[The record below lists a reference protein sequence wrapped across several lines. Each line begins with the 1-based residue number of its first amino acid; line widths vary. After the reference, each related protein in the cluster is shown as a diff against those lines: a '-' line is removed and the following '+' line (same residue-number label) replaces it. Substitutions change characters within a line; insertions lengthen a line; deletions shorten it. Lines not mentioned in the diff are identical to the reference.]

1 MISITTAAVA
11 RAKVVVIATDVV
23 GERMAGPGIRAVRI
37 AEQLARVSDVT
48 LAVSAGD
55 VASVEML
62 SAGPFSVRTYGDG
75 DELVRII
82 GEHDVAYSQV
92 LDTDVVTRSAA
103 AGARFVFDLYN
114 VLPAEAIGAETI
126 GGFTGQPEKD
136 DVFED
141 VLNQFR
147 VALRCGA
154 YFVTSN
160 ERQRDFW
167 IGYALASGALR
178 PSTLR
183 GREVAD
189 VIGLVPFG
197 MQDEEPVARRAALRE
212 GFGLADSDF
221 LMVWAGGIWDW
232 FDAETPI
239 RAVAELRE
247 EGRAVCLAFYGT
259 THPNE
264 LIGVPAAVERAKSLA
279 RRLGVL
285 DRGVF
290 FVDGWVPAD
299 ERADYLV
306 GADAAVSAHRPSF
319 ETRYAFR
326 TRILDHFWAHLPSLV
341 TEGDWFAD
349 YIREEDLGAV
359 VACEDVEAMK
369 SGIVELT
376 HRRTQ
381 RRLRRRIDAIRGDW
395 RWSETTRP
403 LRHAVENWDVLLLPG
418 EIPTETAAERPHE
431 TSGDSTDAR
440 ASDSPVAPSADVRD
454 ERPADV
460 AGGAAA
466 EDQSARDAD

>member
-1 MISITTAAVA
+1 MISITNATVA
-11 RAKVVVIATDVV
+11 RSKVVVIATDVV

-37 AEQLARVSDVT
+37 AEQLSRVSSVT

-55 VASVEML
+55 VASVSFL
-62 SAGPFSVRTYGDG
+62 SAGPFVVRTYGDG
-75 DELVRII
+75 DELVRIV
-82 GEHDVAYSQV
+82 GEHDVVYCQT
-92 LDTDVVTRSAA
+92 LDPDIVARGAA
-103 AGARFVFDLYN
+103 TGARFIFDLYN
-114 VLPAEAIGAETI
+114 ALPAEAIGADKI
-126 GGFTGQPEKD
+126 GGATGALEKD
-136 DVFED
+136 HVFEN
-141 VLNQFR
+141 VLQQFR
-147 VALRCGA
+147 TALRTGA

-197 MQDEEPVARRAALRE
+197 MQDEEPVARRSALRE
-212 GFGLADSDF
+212 DFGLDEGDF

-239 RAVAELRE
+239 RAVAELRS
-247 EGRAVCLAFYGT
+247 EGRPVHLAFYGT
-259 THPNE
+259 THPNG
-264 LIGVPAAVERAKSLA
+264 LIGAPPAVDRAKSLA

-285 DRGVF
+285 DQGVS

-299 ERADYLV
+299 DRADYLV

-341 TEGDWFAD
+341 TDGDWFAE
-349 YIREEDLGAV
+349 YIRDENLGVV
-359 VACEDVEAMK
+359 VACEDVAAMK
-369 SGIVELT
+369 AGITELM
-376 HRRTQ
+376 HRRT
-381 RRLRRRIDAIRGDW
+381 RRRIVRRINAIRNTW

-403 LRHAVENWDVLLLPG
+403 LRHVVENWDVLLIPG
-418 EIPTETAAERPHE
+418 EQPTAPPACIPTDAASGEADDRTFGSPAGRPVE
-431 TSGDSTDAR
+431 SQRVLDD
-440 ASDSPVAPSADVRD
+440 D
-454 ERPADV
+454 
-460 AGGAAA
+460 
-466 EDQSARDAD
+466 